1 MKQVAVLFK
10 IALCFLC
17 TTIQAQVLFSENFN
31 SLAVGEVSADPTG
44 VTPGK
49 GGWYVTKSI
58 TPYTFPVEI
67 TPETGRGNVLVI
79 GSNANNHNG
88 NGAGLVQ
95 KNINTLWN
103 TRTVGNNILKLEYE
117 IYLTG
122 SNQYA
127 IGSSVG
133 LGGNTNKTPTSLVA
147 NMDNHNS
154 GSGGASAVKS
164 FLWATY
170 YDPAST
176 PIVKQIFLGTN
187 NTPEYDDFPYNT
199 WLSVEL
205 FIEYKYEAGTVT
217 GGDIYVYIPALNI
230 LKTVNFTH
238 SETIDLL
245 SIYGF
250 GSGNLAVAVKYDNI
264 KLTALNQMP
273 DLKANV
279 NDIISHKFNLYP
291 NPATNIV
298 HITNGENML
307 VQQIAVYDTAGKL
320 ITTEN
325 YNNKTEIQLNVE
337 NLASG
342 TYMLHLQTNE
352 GTAVKKLVKK

>member
-1 MKQVAVLFK
+1 MKTKIYYIIASLLAVQLS
-10 IALCFLC
+10 
-17 TTIQAQVLFSENFN
+17 TAQVLFSENFDN
-31 SLAVGEVSADPTG
+31 FAVGEVSNDPTG
-44 VTPGK
+44 TTPGK
-49 GGWYVTKSI
+49 GGWYVKKTS

-67 TPETGRGNVLVI
+67 TPEIGRGNVLAI
-79 GSNANNHNG
+79 GSNINDKNGLG
-88 NGAGLVQ
+88 NGAGLAQ

-103 TRTVGNNILKLEYE
+103 TRTVGNNVLKLEYD
-117 IYLTG
+117 IYL
-122 SNQYA
+122 
-127 IGSSVG
+127 IGNSQDIISTTVG
-133 LGGNTNKTPTSLVA
+133 LINNLSNRSMLNVS
-147 NMDNHNS
+147 MYNHYS

-187 NTPEYDDFPYNT
+187 NTPEYDNFPYNT

-205 FIEYKYEAGTVT
+205 FIDYKYEAGTVT

-230 LKTVNFTH
+230 LKTANFTH

-245 SIYGF
+245 SIA
-250 GSGNLAVAVKYDNI
+250 GSARGNHSVVVKYDNI

-279 NDIISHKFNLYP
+279 KNIISHKFNLYP

-298 HITNGENML
+298 TLTTNEEVFIN
-307 VQQIAVYDTAGKL
+307 QIEIYDTAGKL

-325 YNNKTEIQLNVE
+325 YNNKVEIQLNVE
-337 NLASG
+337 HLASG
-342 TYMLHLQTNE
+342 TYLLHLKTAE
-352 GTAVKKLVKK
+352 GIAVKKLVKK

>member
-1 MKQVAVLFK
+1 MIKKIKFTIG
-10 IALCFLC
+10 IALLSIG
-17 TTIQAQVLFSENFN
+17 TQAQVLFSENFDN
-31 SLAVGEVSADPTG
+31 LAVGEVSNDPTG
-44 VTPGK
+44 TTPGK
-49 GGWYVTKSI
+49 GGWYVKKTS

-67 TPETGRGNVLVI
+67 TPEIGRGNVLAI
-79 GSNANNHNG
+79 GSNINDKNGLG
-88 NGAGLVQ
+88 NGAGLAQ

-103 TRTVGNNILKLEYE
+103 TRTVGNNVLKLEYD
-117 IYLTG
+117 IYL
-122 SNQYA
+122 
-127 IGSSVG
+127 IGNSQDIISTTVG
-133 LGGNTNKTPTSLVA
+133 LINNLSNRSMLNVS
-147 NMDNHNS
+147 MYNHYS

-187 NTPEYDDFPYNT
+187 NTPEYDNFPYNT

-205 FIEYKYEAGTVT
+205 FIDYKYEVGTVI

-230 LKTVNFTH
+230 LKTANFTH

-245 SIYGF
+245 SIA
-250 GSGNLAVAVKYDNI
+250 GSARGNHSVVVKYDNI

-291 NPATNIV
+291 NPAANLVT
-298 HITNGENML
+298 ITNSENIF
-307 VQQIAVYDTAGKL
+307 VKQVAVYDISGKQL
-320 ITTEN
+320 SAQA
-325 YNNKTEIQLNVE
+325 YNNETEIQLNVG